1 MLQSN
6 EGFDQITTEGNMK
19 SGKPFKRISQI
30 TMLLAVL
37 IIIPLMFLS
46 IIEIGGDGV
55 GFSALYGR
63 YRTERFLSCVEK
75 GQFINAAGYMAFNGG
90 RYEKMENKDEAK
102 KEWAAAM
109 EDLKRDGI
117 ELVSHKQNNITTDDG
132 FTSGY
137 VTISV
142 KYKKE
147 IYNFILFISTNNGKV
162 EPGYLSWGIK
172 DQKQGLTE
180 VEEMLM
186 EKISSII
193 STYNPG

>member
-1 MLQSN
+1 
-6 EGFDQITTEGNMK
+6 MK
-19 SGKPFKRISQI
+19 IRELFKRIRIYQI
-30 TMLLAVL
+30 TILLAVL
-37 IIIPLMFLS
+37 VIIPLMFLS
-46 IIEIGGDGV
+46 IIEVGGDGV
-55 GFSALYGR
+55 AFSALYGR
-63 YRTERFLSCVEK
+63 YRVEGFLYCIEK
-75 GQFINAAGYMAFNGG
+75 GRFTDAAGYMAFNGG
-90 RYEKMENKDEAK
+90 RYEKIENKNEAK

-109 EDLKRDGI
+109 EELKRDEI

-147 IYNFILFISTNNGKV
+147 TYDFRLFISTNNGKV
-162 EPGYLSWGIK
+162 EPGYLSRSIK

-180 VEEMLM
+180 VEEMLI